1 MTNVAGLPGAV
12 DVDEGVP
19 KPRVP
24 NPKATASADTTFSPL
39 PARRSVVRPAVPTA
53 TSDCVAVSA
62 SDTAETGSKRTFA
75 VLVVPVIIGAVALVC
90 FGWNVLLLALNV
102 APNATVNRIM
112 DTEEFEHGTF
122 WLLVDPP
129 SSLLAMAAVS
139 LGPVAIAYALVLIS
153 IIVGVF
159 RGTSKIKSTETT
171 AALERRS
178 RTASVEVIKRK
189 VVASIEQAAD
199 GIRTNSRLG
208 STAGKLVVDLTRSDS
223 AARKMVVSSNRHCT
237 RRNLVLTRLN
247 VFFLCMKN
255 VWIKLADLAVQ
266 AVLLVQLMERGLP
279 LGLVGLFAAIVSIN
293 AIVSA
298 ILMLVPRH
306 WPSAPI
312 AIAHATLDTMYA

>member
-1 MTNVAGLPGAV
+1 
-12 DVDEGVP
+12 
-19 KPRVP
+19 
-24 NPKATASADTTFSPL
+24 
-39 PARRSVVRPAVPTA
+39 
-53 TSDCVAVSA
+53 
-62 SDTAETGSKRTFA
+62 
-75 VLVVPVIIGAVALVC
+75 
-90 FGWNVLLLALNV
+90 
-102 APNATVNRIM
+102 
-112 DTEEFEHGTF
+112 
-122 WLLVDPP
+122 
-129 SSLLAMAAVS
+129 
-139 LGPVAIAYALVLIS
+139 VLIS
-153 IIVGVF
+153 IIAGVF

-189 VVASIEQAAD
+189 MVASIEQAAD
-199 GIRTNSRLG
+199 GIRTNSRL
-208 STAGKLVVDLTRSDS
+208 SIAGKLAVDLTRSDS